1 MNALLNPT
9 QVEVINS
16 ITDRCDSCGAAAK
29 LGVRLNGGGELSFCG
44 HHANRL
50 AGEIA
55 KTANSVLVEAGFAWT
70 GSSRTA

>member
-9 QVEVINS
+9 QVEVVNS
-16 ITDRCDSCGAAAK
+16 VTELCDSCGAAAK
-29 LGVRLNGGGELSFCG
+29 LGVRLSGGGELSFCG
-44 HHANRL
+44 HHANRH

>member
-9 QVEVINS
+9 QVEVVN
-16 ITDRCDSCGAAAK
+16 TVTERCDSCGAAAK
-29 LGVRLNGGGELSFCG
+29 LGVRLSGGGELSFCG
-44 HHANRL
+44 HHANRH

-55 KTANSVLVEAGFAWT
+55 KMANRVLVEAGFAWT